1 GSFVRDMPQSQLSR
15 AIVAS
20 IVNIAAVTGAAT
32 VAEHVESDE
41 IRTLLLELGVDYV
54 QGFAIHRPEPLANVL
69 GNMGQE
75 FVTVVEPDDMI
86 DLGDYTQPLKGR
98 G

>member
-1 GSFVRDMPQSQLSR
+1 MPQSQLSR